1 MFDEIDRDKKLN
13 KILDRNP
20 SASLFKNIRKSK
32 SENIG
37 DINKLHVNEREYS
50 ADIVPDGFYDSLSSL
65 KAPDMAPIQRDP
77 SLS

>member
-32 SENIG
+32 SENNGYLI
-37 DINKLHVNEREYS
+37 KLHVNKREQ
-50 ADIVPDGFYDSLSSL
+50 AGAELGQAQPKLGINFT
-65 KAPDMAPIQRDP
+65 
-77 SLS
+77 